1 MDYITFANGDQYECP
16 FCAVNTHDGIAF
28 VALANVTFAEA
39 ARIFSDP
46 TKTAEFE
53 YAGTTHTGFTELETV
68 YVQPYGIQAMLK
80 RSNA

>member
-16 FCAVNTHDGIAF
+16 FCSVNTHDGIAF
-28 VALANVTFAEA
+28 VALSGVSFPEA
-39 ARIFSDP
+39 ASIFSDSA
-46 TKTAEFE
+46 KTSEMTF
-53 YAGTTHTGFTELETV
+53 AGSTHVGYTELESL